1 MPLGINEAEKEEEA
15 EELTITEAGFTKTF
29 APAAAAAEEAL
40 DAADAAGMDDMT
52 SIALGKANELSSEM
66 PGNSLAP
73 EDDDETDAAAAAAVK
88 KDEDMAVNNEAVEV
102 ADSPAALLVK
112 APMDAPAI
120 DDAGVK
126 ACATCC

>member
-29 APAAAAAEEAL
+29 APAAAEEAL

-73 EDDDETDAAAAAAVK
+73 EDDDD
-88 KDEDMAVNNEAVEV
+88 
-102 ADSPAALLVK
+102 
-112 APMDAPAI
+112 
-120 DDAGVK
+120 
-126 ACATCC
+126 